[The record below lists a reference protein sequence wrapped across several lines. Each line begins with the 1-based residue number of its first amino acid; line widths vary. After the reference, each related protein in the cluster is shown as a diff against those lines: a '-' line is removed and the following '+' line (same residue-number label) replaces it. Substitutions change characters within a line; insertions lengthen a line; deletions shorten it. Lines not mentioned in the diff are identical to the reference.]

1 MRSDERH
8 HFLGDHIR
16 RVGRGEIGIAAFQR
30 PFRWTKRDVE
40 AFLLSVTD
48 DVPIG
53 SLLTWVLTDEQRNSG
68 LLSKGRVGPVIHDS
82 AVKTLVLD
90 GQNRLSTVIWA
101 ARRPEAPADPS
112 CPYSP
117 EEVEAWLGDDVLVA
131 DLEERR
137 MRFVPSSAARGPKRF
152 PLGEIMAAT
161 LLNLTRPLDMLA
173 ATEAVGISDGDFNWF
188 FDDIPSFFRTKKVV
202 VSELSHATADEAFE
216 VFLRV
221 CRTGQPIT
229 DEDVA
234 AARGWIAPALKAKD

>member
-101 ARRPEAPADPS
+101 ARRPEAPDDPC

-117 EEVEAWLGDDVLVA
+117 EEVEAWLSDDVLVA

-137 MRFVPSSAARGPKRF
+137 MHFVPSSAARGPKRF

-234 AARGWIAPALKAKD
+234 AARAWIAPALKAKD